1 MSEVKAIP
9 DGYNSLNSYLIV
21 KDAKEATE
29 FYVKAFGAKAGMH
42 MPGPDGTGTMHAEIE
57 FGNSRLM
64 ICDENPEWGMKS
76 AATLGGSPISLF
88 MYVEDVDSAFQK
100 AVDAGCTVSAPLKDA
115 FWGDR
120 YGHIKDPFGIE
131 WSLATHIKDVSP
143 EEMVEGQKKFMEEM
157 AKNGGQCS

>member
-1 MSEVKAIP
+1 MSKVKAIP

-21 KDAKEATE
+21 KDAKAATE

-42 MPGPDGTGTMHAEIE
+42 MAKPDGTGTMHAEIE

-64 ICDENPEWGMKS
+64 ICDENIAWGMKS

-88 MYVEDVDSAFQK
+88 MYVEDVDSAFKK
-100 AVDAGCTVSAPLKDA
+100 AVDAGCTVESPVVDA

-120 YGHIKDPFGIE
+120 YGHLKDPYGIN

-143 EEMVEGQKKFMEEM
+143 EEMAEGQKEFM
-157 AKNGGQCS
+157 AKMAENGGEC